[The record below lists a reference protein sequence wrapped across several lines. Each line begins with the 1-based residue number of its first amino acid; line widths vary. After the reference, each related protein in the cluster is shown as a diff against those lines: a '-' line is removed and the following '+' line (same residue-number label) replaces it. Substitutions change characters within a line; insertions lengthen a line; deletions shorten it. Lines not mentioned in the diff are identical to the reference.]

1 VRAVLDTNVLV
12 RHLTADP
19 PEQGR
24 RATAF
29 LTRAEELLLPD
40 LVVAELVYV
49 LESRYELE
57 HPRVAEL
64 VRAVIAF
71 PAIVVLDQ
79 TLLLRALELYE
90 RERLDFTTSYLAAS
104 AERSGVGA
112 VASFYRS
119 LESLASVRLVE
130 PA

>member
-1 VRAVLDTNVLV
+1 MLI

-24 RATAF
+24 RATA
-29 LTRAEELLLPD
+29 LLARAEELLLTD
-40 LVVAELVYV
+40 LVVAELVYA
-49 LESRYELE
+49 LESVYELDR
-57 HPRVAEL
+57 PRVSEL

-71 PAIVVLDQ
+71 PRIVVLDE

-90 RERLDFTTSYLAAS
+90 RQSLDFATSYLAAS

-119 LESLASVRLVE
+119 LDSVESVRRIE
-130 PA
+130 PR

>member
-1 VRAVLDTNVLV
+1 MKAVLDTNVLV

-19 PEQGR
+19 PEQAA

-29 LTRAEELLLPD
+29 LAGAEELLLSD
-40 LVVAELVYV
+40 IVVAELVYA
-49 LESRYELE
+49 LETVY
-57 HPRVAEL
+57 RVERTQIAKL

-71 PAIVVLDQ
+71 PAIVVLDEA
-79 TLLLRALELYE
+79 LLLRALELYE
-90 RERLDFTTSYLAAS
+90 RERLDFVTAYLAAS
-104 AERSGVGA
+104 AERSGIGA

-119 LESLASVRLVE
+119 LERIESVRLVE